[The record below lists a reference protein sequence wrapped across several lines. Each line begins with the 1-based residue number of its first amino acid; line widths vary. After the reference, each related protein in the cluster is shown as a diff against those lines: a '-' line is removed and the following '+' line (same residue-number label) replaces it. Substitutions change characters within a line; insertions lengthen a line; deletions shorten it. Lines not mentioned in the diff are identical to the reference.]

1 VEGGSEVVSEPCP
14 FCDDTPEVVAENE
27 LAIAFR
33 DVFPVSPGHTLIIPR
48 RHEPDFT
55 RLSAEEQS
63 AVMELAMNVVAALRK
78 ELSPDGFNIGV
89 NVAAAGGQT
98 IAHAHLHIIPRYAGD
113 VADPRGGIRW
123 ALPDKAPYWNVG
135 NW

>member
-1 VEGGSEVVSEPCP
+1 MVSKPCP
-14 FCDDTPEVVAENE
+14 FCDDTLATVAENE

-33 DVFPVSPGHTLIIPR
+33 DAFPVSPGHTLIIPR

-55 RLSAEEQS
+55 RLSTEEQS
-63 AVMELAMNVVAALRK
+63 AVMELATQVVAALRQ
-78 ELSPDGFNIGV
+78 EFSPGGFNIGV

-98 IAHAHLHIIPRYAGD
+98 IAHAHLHVIPRYDND

-123 ALPDKAPYWNVG
+123 VLPDSAPYWDVSES
-135 NW
+135 